1 MTTLSKSL
9 KSIKEAKFSTKVREH
24 YLIEFILTIVWN
36 LVSRISGKTEVH
48 KLQIELDVCTD
59 IYPMKKDSYYALVLA
74 NSLTADGA
82 EEFDLFRHGGGAT
95 DGGADQGSNLIDQ
108 YQYVMHG
115 KIFEDKLSGEN
126 KEEL

>member
-1 MTTLSKSL
+1 
-9 KSIKEAKFSTKVREH
+9 
-24 YLIEFILTIVWN
+24 
-36 LVSRISGKTEVH
+36 
-48 KLQIELDVCTD
+48 
-59 IYPMKKDSYYALVLA
+59 MKKDSYYALVLA

-95 DGGADQGSNLIDQ
+95 DGGADSGSNLIDQ

-115 KIFEDKLSGEN
+115 KIFEDKLSEDN